1 MAEGGRVADV
11 SAHRDPVRWSRYAGL
26 KGPALDL
33 LRYAPH
39 MQATVAS
46 FDEDSRAGTVVT
58 DDGETLGFA
67 GETLA
72 EHIRHL
78 RPGQCVH
85 VESGD
90 AGITGI
96 RLWI

>member
-1 MAEGGRVADV
+1 
-11 SAHRDPVRWSRYAGL
+11 
-26 KGPALDL
+26 
-33 LRYAPH
+33 

-46 FDEDSRAGTVVT
+46 YDEATGAGTVVT

-78 RPGQCVH
+78 RPGQRVH
-85 VESGD
+85 VESGE

>member
-1 MAEGGRVADV
+1 
-11 SAHRDPVRWSRYAGL
+11 
-26 KGPALDL
+26 
-33 LRYAPH
+33 

-46 FDEDSRAGTVVT
+46 YDEAIRAGTVVT

-67 GETLA
+67 GQALA

-78 RPGQCVH
+78 RPGQRVH
-85 VESGD
+85 VESGET
-90 AGITGI
+90 GIIGI

>member
-1 MAEGGRVADV
+1 MDTL
-11 SAHRDPVRWSRYAGL
+11 RD
-26 KGPALDL
+26 
-33 LRYAPH
+33 

-46 FDEDSRAGTVVT
+46 YDEATRAGTVVT

-78 RPGQCVH
+78 RPGQRVH
-85 VESGD
+85 CESGE

-96 RLWI
+96 RIW

>member
-1 MAEGGRVADV
+1 
-11 SAHRDPVRWSRYAGL
+11 
-26 KGPALDL
+26 
-33 LRYAPH
+33 

-46 FDEDSRAGTVVT
+46 YDEATRAGTVVT

-67 GETLA
+67 GEALA

-78 RPGQCVH
+78 RPGQRVH
-85 VESGD
+85 FESGD